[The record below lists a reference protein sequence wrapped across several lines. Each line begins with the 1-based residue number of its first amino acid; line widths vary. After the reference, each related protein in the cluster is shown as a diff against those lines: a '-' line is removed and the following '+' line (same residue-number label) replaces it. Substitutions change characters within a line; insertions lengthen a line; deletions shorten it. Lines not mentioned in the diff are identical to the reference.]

1 MAPSDVTD
9 TVAYRICSQM
19 LEHSYGQDEE
29 LGEPDFAS
37 LSKDFSA
44 RGGSWESVVTGSV
57 DMTALLGE
65 CLDRVMSRRRLLKVA
80 RRVAARRVAR

>member
-19 LEHSYGQDEE
+19 LEHSYGSDED

-37 LSKDFSA
+37 VSRDFSA
-44 RGGSWESVVTGSV
+44 RGGSWESIIAGSI
-57 DMTALLGE
+57 DMISFLGD
-65 CLDRVMSRRRLLKVA
+65 CLDRMMARRKLLKVA
-80 RRVAARRVAR
+80 ARVAARKVHG